1 MSPEVKRER
10 IGRLVEVVQRT
21 AAARAARFVGS
32 TREVLV
38 EGPSRTDP
46 SRLRGRLSQNIAV
59 NFDGTAAPGEIT
71 RVSIERAT
79 STTLSGRQVGAP
91 AQADLVPA

>member
-1 MSPEVKRER
+1 MQ
-10 IGRLVEVVQRT
+10 RLVEVVQRT

-46 SRLRGRLSQNIAV
+46 TRLRGRLRQNIAV
-59 NFDGTAAPGEIT
+59 NFTGTAAAGALTSVAIT
-71 RVSIERAT
+71 GAT
-79 STTLSGRQVGAP
+79 STTLAGVEIEVP
-91 AQADLVPA
+91 VPA